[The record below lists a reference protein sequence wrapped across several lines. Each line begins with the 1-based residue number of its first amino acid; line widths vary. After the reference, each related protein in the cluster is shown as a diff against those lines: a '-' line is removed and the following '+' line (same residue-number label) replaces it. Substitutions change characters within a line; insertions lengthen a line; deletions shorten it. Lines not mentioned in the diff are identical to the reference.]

1 MRVCFDINED
11 LSFAASPSP
20 LAKSKKL
27 SRKEEKRMK
36 RMKIGTVKS
45 GVKAGDYGSEE
56 GE

>member
-1 MRVCFDINED
+1 MFVSTSSTTS
-11 LSFAASPSP
+11 SFAASPSP